1 MEYVY
6 NHGNFVCQ
14 ACMPDKD
21 GRPWTY
27 TEWLLTMEVLSENC
41 SRSVLY
47 STVPQPH
54 LFGVMGGS
62 ANPTGLALF
71 FILLLMFVCSLPFV
85 RRRGHFEIFYWTH
98 LLYYAY
104 FVLLLIHA
112 PEFWKWFL
120 VVGLIWV
127 VEIAYRI
134 LNRQIALISIDCY
147 MYRFFSHQN
156 HGFMECQKI

>member
-1 MEYVY
+1 
-6 NHGNFVCQ
+6 
-14 ACMPDKD
+14 
-21 GRPWTY
+21 
-27 TEWLLTMEVLSENC
+27 
-41 SRSVLY
+41 
-47 STVPQPH
+47 
-54 LFGVMGGS
+54 MGGS

-134 LNRQIALISIDCY
+134 LNRHNALTPIDCY
-147 MYRFFSHQN
+147 VLL
-156 HGFMECQKI
+156 